1 MVLFGEIGLISVGS
15 EQLPPSWDLSA
26 KGKATTN
33 VAEGRGRAVKT
44 GGLLSG
50 CVLAMT
56 WHYGPD
62 EDAQARTA
70 SRPTHSSIAC
80 CEGLTLL
87 VPSSKRSKS
96 WNIEMSSQAD
106 WCLAQCPVF
115 LSCRSRWE
123 IYARD
128 YNISVQVAGASLGRS
143 WLTAAGQESFPIAFG
158 HCNPLVPWLEFPAPY
173 ARCHQQT

>member
-1 MVLFGEIGLISVGS
+1 MVLFGEIGPISVGS

-26 KGKATTN
+26 KGTATTN
-33 VAEGRGRAVKT
+33 LTEGRGRAVKT
-44 GGLLSG
+44 GGLLSV

-62 EDAQARTA
+62 EDAQAHTA
-70 SRPTHSSIAC
+70 SRPTLSSITC

-87 VPSSKRSKS
+87 VPSSNGSQS

-106 WCLAQCPVF
+106 WYLAQPPVS

-128 YNISVQVAGASLGRS
+128 CNISVQVAGAWLGRS
-143 WLTAAGQESFPIAFG
+143 WLIAPGQECFPIDFG
-158 HCNPLVPWLEFPAPY
+158 CCSPLVPWLGSPAPPVQ
-173 ARCHQQT
+173 CHQLT